1 MSKTIIIELAE
12 DRDKLREIYF
22 PDRTR
27 NAYHIGSLGS
37 EYFEQTQSYWVLEQ
51 GAPAASVAVYSGL
64 SAPAMF
70 TWGSLEYVDL
80 LLTRLFTK
88 VPKRVLLHLYQ
99 EHAPAFEGKLEFA
112 SRHRVV
118 RMSLTRENFKPMEP
132 TAEIVPL
139 GHADTADILR
149 LYASYP
155 DSFFEPYQL
164 ETGYYCGVRE
174 EGDLVSVGGIHFVSR
189 STRFAMIG
197 NIVSMPSVR
206 GKGYAQSCTSDL
218 CSRLFDSA
226 DLLVLDVPADNAR
239 ARTTFGRLGFEE
251 SFRYDQILARKISR

>member
-1 MSKTIIIELAE
+1 MSKTIIIELAK
-12 DRDKLREIYF
+12 DRDKLREVYF

-27 NAYHIGSLGS
+27 NAYHIGSLGH
-37 EYFEQTQSYWVLEQ
+37 EYFEQTQTYWVLEE

-70 TWGSLEYVDL
+70 TWGKLEYIDL
-80 LLTRLFTK
+80 LLTRLFGK
-88 VPKRVLLHLYQ
+88 VPERVLLHLYP
-99 EHAPAFEGKLEFA
+99 EHAPAFEEKLEIT
-112 SRHRVV
+112 SRQKLV
-118 RMSLTRENFKPMEP
+118 RMSLTADKFKPAET
-132 TAEIVPL
+132 TAEIIPL

-149 LYASYP
+149 VYASYP

-164 ETGYYCGVRE
+164 ESGFYCGVRE
-174 EGDLVSVGGIHFVSR
+174 EGMLVSVGGIHFVSK

-206 GKGYAQSCTSDL
+206 GKGYARSCTSHL
-218 CSRLFDSA
+218 CSRLFESA

-239 ARTTFGRLGFEE
+239 ARATFTRLGFEE
-251 SFRYDQILARKISR
+251 SFNYDQTLARKISR